1 MSKKCSNCPVVI
13 PNNSKQYKNKKYCSD
28 RCKKAAFNR
37 NKDKKT
43 RIEQKKANLIQ
54 NDQFRYVIKQCRR
67 AGTVQIL
74 HGHTLKSFTKTIN
87 LIKNR
92 EKGDVVLCHIAPVKG
107 KTSIGLLHYK
117 NLFYGGAYQNRKFGN
132 NFYSGGL
139 SIDKKLLLKKWN
151 VDKSMSGNEILI
163 KIEKFL
169 AGIIDRYIAEN
180 PVLKSRKIR
189 KIEMIIEGD
198 PSISEDDLFGR
209 SVKYLEDKLREL
221 SRGNSFIKHYGEES
235 KYLAYVNGLTRFIR
249 YDRKRRPL
257 LRALRKIMVMGYM
270 ALDRIEVS
278 KTYNKYFYT
287 EYELL
292 IDPKYSQAMLIN
304 PRAWSEFKD
313 LLYDAAFKV
322 LHGYDLNVKKFRKKI
337 MSYLTFPEK
346 AWKQVGPE
354 FIRYKSP
361 WFSKTTEQL
370 ARVSTKPEVSSVDQ
384 YIRNAISGDLSLGKS
399 QSHCN

>member
-13 PNNSKQYKNKKYCSD
+13 PNDSKQYKNKKYCSD

-37 NKDKKT
+37 KKAKTT

-54 NDQFRYVIKQCRR
+54 NDEFRYVVKQCKR

-107 KTSIGLLHYK
+107 RTSIGLLHYK
-117 NLFYGGAYQNRKFGN
+117 NLFYGGSYQNQKFGN
-132 NFYSGGL
+132 RFYAGGL

-163 KIEKFL
+163 KIEKLL

-189 KIEMIIEGD
+189 KIELIIEGD
-198 PSISEDDLFGR
+198 PSLNEDDLFDRG
-209 SVKYLEDKLREL
+209 VKYLEDKLREL
-221 SRGNSFIKHYGEES
+221 SRGSSFIKHYGEES

-257 LRALRKIMVMGYM
+257 LRALRKIMIMGYM
-270 ALDRIEVS
+270 ALERVEIS

-304 PRAWSEFKD
+304 PGAWSEFKD
-313 LLYDAAFKV
+313 FLYDAAFKV
-322 LHGYDLNVKKFRKKI
+322 LHGYDLNIKKFRRKI

-346 AWKQVGPE
+346 AWKQMGPE
-354 FIRYKSP
+354 FRPYKSL
-361 WFSKTTEQL
+361 W
-370 ARVSTKPEVSSVDQ
+370 V
-384 YIRNAISGDLSLGKS
+384 
-399 QSHCN
+399 